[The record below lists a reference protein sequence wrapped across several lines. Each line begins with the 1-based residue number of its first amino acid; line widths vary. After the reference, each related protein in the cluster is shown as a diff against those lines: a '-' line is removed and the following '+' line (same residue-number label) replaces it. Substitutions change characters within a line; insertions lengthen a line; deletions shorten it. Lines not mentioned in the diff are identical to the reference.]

1 MAEVG
6 MKAYLEGH
14 QFDLDRL
21 VYLLPSGDVRVAKA
35 GDGYYLVAAEVD
47 QRSEDV
53 PFSEVAARAA

>member
-1 MAEVG
+1 